1 MMISDLDHID
11 TIAEE
16 TSLTGG
22 RIDLSEFFQGVRNSI
37 RQLLDETV
45 SSLEGEN
52 VSSRVSIYSSEDG
65 NTVIAVAYAS
75 ASTEE

>member
-22 RIDLSEFFQGVRNSI
+22 RIDLSEFFQGVRGSI

-45 SSLEGEN
+45 SSLEGERI
-52 VSSRVSIYSSEDG
+52 SSRVSIYSSEDG
-65 NTVIAVAYAS
+65 NTLVAVAYAS